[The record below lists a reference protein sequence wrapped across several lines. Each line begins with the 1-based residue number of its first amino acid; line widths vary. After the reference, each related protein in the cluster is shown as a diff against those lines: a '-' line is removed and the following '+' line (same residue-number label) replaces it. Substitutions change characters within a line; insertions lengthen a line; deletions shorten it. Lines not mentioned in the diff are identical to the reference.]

1 MSGWLL
7 ILALLLLGG
16 VLSTLG
22 DRLGSKVGKARLS
35 LLGMRPRRTA
45 VVITVLT
52 GSLISAISLG
62 LMLLVS
68 DRLRTGLFEL
78 DQLERRLRDG
88 REALVRSRGELV
100 TAERGREQAR
110 RQLATVEAQATALRK
125 ELAPLQQQRRQL
137 EQERDRLSREIGAKD
152 ADIRRNRDELAKLNA
167 RISAGAKELEQL
179 ETNLIA
185 LRRGDVV
192 ISSGQPL
199 EIAKVRIERPDQA
212 KAVIEALL
220 RQTNTN
226 VYQRVLP
233 GQPPNRQILL
243 VPRSDITKLE
253 GILSKPGDWV
263 VSLLSAANVLKGE
276 RQVVAFPDVRRNKLV
291 VKAGEQLASTVLE
304 GDERS
309 IEQVEAAAHL
319 LEAAFIPFQHGG
331 RQLLTG
337 LHHELVAAHIGE
349 GHHLPLTLEHV
360 GGGDQAHH
368 PVARFAEDAF
378 EFGDVAARHQQDLAV
393 GGLPGQHPLIHVG
406 VGLAQQGLD
415 HNLGLVGAL
424 DAHLGDLQGL
434 STADHHVAPS

>member
-88 REALVRSRGELV
+88 REALERSQRELGA
-100 TAERGREQAR
+100 AEQDRAQAR
-110 RQLATVEAQATALRK
+110 TQLGMVEAQAQALRK
-125 ELAPLQQQRRQL
+125 ELAPLQEQRRQL
-137 EQERDRLSREIGAKD
+137 ELERDRLTQEIGSKD
-152 ADIRRNRDELAKLNA
+152 ADIRRNREELAKLNS
-167 RISAGAKELEQL
+167 RINAGAKELQQL
-179 ETNLIA
+179 ESNLIA

-212 KAVIEALL
+212 KLVIEALL
-220 RQTNTN
+220 RQTNAN

-233 GQPPNRQILL
+233 GQAPNRQILL

-253 GILSKPGDWV
+253 GILSKPGEWV
-263 VSLLSAANVLKGE
+263 VSLISAANVLKGE
-276 RQVVAFPDVRRNKLV
+276 RQVVAFPDVRRNQQV
-291 VKAGEQLASTVLE
+291 VKAGEQLATTVLE

-309 IEQVEAAAHL
+309 PEQVRSRLNLLLAAAYNTVQRDGSL
-319 LEAAFIPFQHGG
+319 AS
-331 RQLLTG
+331 G
-337 LHHELVAAHIGE
+337 LQF
-349 GHHLPLTLEHV
+349 
-360 GGGDQAHH
+360 D
-368 PVARFAEDAF
+368 
-378 EFGDVAARHQQDLAV
+378 AARLNLLSAELTNRPTGQVVQLQAISRRSSDLADPV
-393 GGLPGQHPLIHVG
+393 EVEIQAV
-406 VGLAQQGLD
+406 
-415 HNLGLVGAL
+415 NR
-424 DAHLGDLQGL
+424 
-434 STADHHVAPS
+434 

>member
-88 REALVRSRGELV
+88 REDLERSQRELSAAEQDRAL
-100 TAERGREQAR
+100 AR
-110 RQLATVEAQATALRK
+110 TQLATVEDQAQALRK
-125 ELAPLQQQRRQL
+125 ELAPLHAQRRQL
-137 EQERDRLSREIGAKD
+137 ELERDRLTLEIGTKD
-152 ADIRRNRDELAKLNA
+152 ADIRRNRDELARLNS
-167 RISAGAKELEQL
+167 RINAGARELQQL

-199 EIAKVRIERPDQA
+199 EIAKVRIEQPSQA
-212 KAVIEALL
+212 KPVIEALL
-220 RQTNTN
+220 RQSNIN

-233 GQPPNRQILL
+233 GQVPNRQILL

-263 VSLLSAANVLKGE
+263 VSVISAANVLKGE

-291 VKAGEQLASTVLE
+291 VQAGEQLASTVLE

-309 IEQVEAAAHL
+309 PEQVRSLLNLLLAAAYNTVKRNGSL
-319 LEAAFIPFQHGG
+319 ASGLQFDAASVS
-331 RQLLTG
+331 QLTAELTNRPAG
-337 LHHELVAAHIGE
+337 QVVQLQAISRRNSDLVE
-349 GHHLPLTLEHV
+349 
-360 GGGDQAHH
+360 
-368 PVARFAEDAF
+368 PVAVEIR
-378 EFGDVAARHQQDLAV
+378 AV
-393 GGLPGQHPLIHVG
+393 
-406 VGLAQQGLD
+406 
-415 HNLGLVGAL
+415 NR
-424 DAHLGDLQGL
+424 
-434 STADHHVAPS
+434 

>member
-78 DQLERRLRDG
+78 DQLERRLREG
-88 REALVRSRGELV
+88 REALHRSQSEL
-100 TAERGREQAR
+100 TAAEQGRQQAR
-110 RQLATVEAQATALRK
+110 SQLTMVEAQAASLRR
-125 ELAPLQQQRRQL
+125 ELAPLLQQRRLL
-137 EQERDRLSREIGAKD
+137 EQERDQLSREIGAKD
-152 ADIRRNRDELAKLNA
+152 ADIQRNRQELARLNN
-167 RISAGAKELEQL
+167 RISASAKELQQL

-199 EIAKVRIERPDQA
+199 EIAKVRIEKPEQA
-212 KAVIEALL
+212 KVVIEALL

-233 GQPPNRQILL
+233 GQTPNRQILL

-253 GILSKPGDWV
+253 GILSKRGDWV
-263 VSLLSAANVLKGE
+263 VSLISAANVLKGE
-276 RQVVAFPDVRRNKLV
+276 RQVVAFPDVRRNRQV
-291 VKAGEQLASTVLE
+291 VKAGEQLATTVLE

-309 IEQVEAAAHL
+309 AEQVRSRLNVLLASAYNTVQRAGSLASGLQFDAASVN
-319 LEAAFIPFQHGG
+319 
-331 RQLLTG
+331 QLSNALTNRPAG
-337 LHHELVAAHIGE
+337 QVVQLQAVSLRNGDLV
-349 GHHLPLTLEHV
+349 
-360 GGGDQAHH
+360 D
-368 PVARFAEDAF
+368 PVAVELR
-378 EFGDVAARHQQDLAV
+378 AV
-393 GGLPGQHPLIHVG
+393 PR
-406 VGLAQQGLD
+406 
-415 HNLGLVGAL
+415 
-424 DAHLGDLQGL
+424 
-434 STADHHVAPS
+434 

>member
-1 MSGWLL
+1 VSGWLL
-7 ILALLLLGG
+7 IVALLLLGG

-78 DQLERRLRDG
+78 DQLERRLREG
-88 REALVRSRGELV
+88 REALERSQSELS
-100 TAERGREQAR
+100 TAERGRQQAR
-110 RQLATVEAQATALRK
+110 SQLGMVEAQAASLRR
-125 ELAPLQQQRRQL
+125 ELAPLLQQRRLL
-137 EQERDRLSREIGAKD
+137 EQERDQLSREIGAKD
-152 ADIRRNRDELAKLNA
+152 ADIQRNRHELERLNS
-167 RISAGAKELEQL
+167 RISTSAKELQQL

-199 EIAKVRIERPDQA
+199 EIAKVRIEKPEQA
-212 KAVIEALL
+212 KVVIEALL

-233 GQPPNRQILL
+233 GQTPNRQILL

-253 GILSKPGDWV
+253 GILSKRGDWV
-263 VSLLSAANVLKGE
+263 VSLISAANVLKGE
-276 RQVVAFPDVRRNKLV
+276 RQVVAFPDVRRNKQV
-291 VKAGEQLASTVLE
+291 VKAGEQLATTVLE

-309 IEQVEAAAHL
+309 PEQVRSRMNVLLASAYNTVQRAGSLASGLQFDAASVN
-319 LEAAFIPFQHGG
+319 
-331 RQLLTG
+331 QLSSSLINRPAG
-337 LHHELVAAHIGE
+337 QVVQLQAVSLRNSDLV
-349 GHHLPLTLEHV
+349 
-360 GGGDQAHH
+360 D
-368 PVARFAEDAF
+368 PVAVVLR
-378 EFGDVAARHQQDLAV
+378 AV
-393 GGLPGQHPLIHVG
+393 PR
-406 VGLAQQGLD
+406 
-415 HNLGLVGAL
+415 
-424 DAHLGDLQGL
+424 
-434 STADHHVAPS
+434 

>member
-1 MSGWLL
+1 VSGWLL

-78 DQLERRLRDG
+78 DQLERRLREG
-88 REALVRSRGELV
+88 RDALERSQSDLNAAEQGRQEARS
-100 TAERGREQAR
+100 
-110 RQLATVEAQATALRK
+110 QLGMVEAQAASLRK
-125 ELAPLQQQRRQL
+125 ELAPLLQQRRQL
-137 EQERDRLSREIGAKD
+137 EQERDQLSREIGAKD
-152 ADIRRNRDELAKLNA
+152 ADIRRNREELTRLNT
-167 RISAGAKELEQL
+167 RISASAKELQQL

-199 EIAKVRIERPDQA
+199 EIAKVRIQSPEQA
-212 KAVIEALL
+212 KVVIEALL
-220 RQTNTN
+220 RQTNIN
-226 VYQRVLP
+226 VFQRVLP

-253 GILSKPGDWV
+253 GILSKRGDWV
-263 VSLLSAANVLKGE
+263 VSLISAANVLKGE
-276 RQVVAFPDVRRNKLV
+276 RQVVAFPDVRRNKQV
-291 VKAGEQLASTVLE
+291 VKAGEQLATTVLE

-309 IEQVEAAAHL
+309 PEQVRSRLNLLLASAYNTVQRAGSLASGLQFDAASVN
-319 LEAAFIPFQHGG
+319 
-331 RQLLTG
+331 QLSQTLINRPTG
-337 LHHELVAAHIGE
+337 QVVQLQAISLRNSDLV
-349 GHHLPLTLEHV
+349 
-360 GGGDQAHH
+360 D
-368 PVARFAEDAF
+368 PVAVELRA
-378 EFGDVAARHQQDLAV
+378 
-393 GGLPGQHPLIHVG
+393 LPR
-406 VGLAQQGLD
+406 
-415 HNLGLVGAL
+415 
-424 DAHLGDLQGL
+424 
-434 STADHHVAPS
+434 

>member
-1 MSGWLL
+1 VSGWLL

-78 DQLERRLRDG
+78 DQLERRLREG
-88 REALVRSRGELV
+88 REALQRSQSEL
-100 TAERGREQAR
+100 TAAEQGRQQAR
-110 RQLATVEAQATALRK
+110 SQLSMVEAQAASLRK
-125 ELAPLQQQRRQL
+125 ELAPLLQQRRLL
-137 EQERDRLSREIGAKD
+137 EQERDQLSREIGAKD
-152 ADIRRNRDELAKLNA
+152 ADIQRNRQELARLNN
-167 RISAGAKELEQL
+167 RIGASAKELQQL

-199 EIAKVRIERPDQA
+199 EIAKVSIEKPEQA
-212 KAVIEALL
+212 KVVIEALL

-226 VYQRVLP
+226 VFQRVLP
-233 GQPPNRQILL
+233 GQTPNRQILL

-253 GILSKPGDWV
+253 GILSKRGDWV
-263 VSLLSAANVLKGE
+263 VSLISAANVLKGE
-276 RQVVAFPDVRRNKLV
+276 LQVVAFPDVRRNRQV
-291 VKAGEQLASTVLE
+291 VKAGEQLATTVLE

-309 IEQVEAAAHL
+309 AEQVRSRLNVLLASAYNTVQRAGSLASGLQFDAASVN
-319 LEAAFIPFQHGG
+319 
-331 RQLLTG
+331 QLSNALTNRPAG
-337 LHHELVAAHIGE
+337 QVVQLQAVSLRNGDLV
-349 GHHLPLTLEHV
+349 
-360 GGGDQAHH
+360 D
-368 PVARFAEDAF
+368 PVAVELR
-378 EFGDVAARHQQDLAV
+378 AV
-393 GGLPGQHPLIHVG
+393 PR
-406 VGLAQQGLD
+406 
-415 HNLGLVGAL
+415 
-424 DAHLGDLQGL
+424 
-434 STADHHVAPS
+434 

>member
-78 DQLERRLRDG
+78 DQLERRLREG
-88 REALVRSRGELV
+88 RDALERSQSDLNAAEQGRQEARS
-100 TAERGREQAR
+100 
-110 RQLATVEAQATALRK
+110 QLGMVEAQAASLRK
-125 ELAPLQQQRRQL
+125 ELAPLLQQRRQL
-137 EQERDRLSREIGAKD
+137 EQERDQLSREIGAKD
-152 ADIRRNRDELAKLNA
+152 ADIRRNREELTRLNT
-167 RISAGAKELEQL
+167 RISASAKELQQL

-199 EIAKVRIERPDQA
+199 EIAKVRIQSPEQA
-212 KAVIEALL
+212 KVVIEALL
-220 RQTNTN
+220 RQTNIN
-226 VYQRVLP
+226 VFQRVLP

-253 GILSKPGDWV
+253 GILSKRGDWV
-263 VSLLSAANVLKGE
+263 VSLISAANVLKGE
-276 RQVVAFPDVRRNKLV
+276 RQVVAFPDVRRNKQV
-291 VKAGEQLASTVLE
+291 VKAGEQLATTVLE

-309 IEQVEAAAHL
+309 PEQVRSRLNLLLASAYNTVQRAGSLASGLQFDAASVN
-319 LEAAFIPFQHGG
+319 
-331 RQLLTG
+331 QLSQTLINRPTG
-337 LHHELVAAHIGE
+337 QVVQLQAISLRNSDLV
-349 GHHLPLTLEHV
+349 
-360 GGGDQAHH
+360 D
-368 PVARFAEDAF
+368 PVAVELRA
-378 EFGDVAARHQQDLAV
+378 
-393 GGLPGQHPLIHVG
+393 LPR
-406 VGLAQQGLD
+406 
-415 HNLGLVGAL
+415 
-424 DAHLGDLQGL
+424 
-434 STADHHVAPS
+434 

>member
-1 MSGWLL
+1 VSGWLL

-88 REALVRSRGELV
+88 REALQRSQSEL
-100 TAERGREQAR
+100 TAAEQGRQQAR
-110 RQLATVEAQATALRK
+110 SQLSMVEAQAASLRK
-125 ELAPLQQQRRQL
+125 ELAPLLQQRRLL
-137 EQERDRLSREIGAKD
+137 EQERDQLSREIGAKD
-152 ADIRRNRDELAKLNA
+152 ADIQRNRQELARLNN
-167 RISAGAKELEQL
+167 RIGASAKELQQL

-199 EIAKVRIERPDQA
+199 EIAKVRIEKPEQA
-212 KAVIEALL
+212 KVVIEALL
-220 RQTNTN
+220 RQTNIN
-226 VYQRVLP
+226 VFQRVLP
-233 GQPPNRQILL
+233 GQTPNRQILL

-253 GILSKPGDWV
+253 GILSKRGDWV
-263 VSLLSAANVLKGE
+263 VSLISAANVLKGE
-276 RQVVAFPDVRRNKLV
+276 RQVVAFPDVRRNRQV
-291 VKAGEQLASTVLE
+291 VKAGEQLATTVLE

-309 IEQVEAAAHL
+309 AEQVRSRLNVLLASAYNTVQRSGSLASGLQFDAASVN
-319 LEAAFIPFQHGG
+319 
-331 RQLLTG
+331 QLSNALTNRPPG
-337 LHHELVAAHIGE
+337 QVVQLQAVSLRNGDLV
-349 GHHLPLTLEHV
+349 
-360 GGGDQAHH
+360 D
-368 PVARFAEDAF
+368 PVAVELR
-378 EFGDVAARHQQDLAV
+378 AV
-393 GGLPGQHPLIHVG
+393 PR
-406 VGLAQQGLD
+406 
-415 HNLGLVGAL
+415 
-424 DAHLGDLQGL
+424 
-434 STADHHVAPS
+434 

>member
-35 LLGMRPRRTA
+35 LLGLRPRSTA

-88 REALVRSRGELV
+88 REALDRSQRELRA
-100 TAERGREQAR
+100 AEEGRQEAR
-110 RQLATVEAQATALRK
+110 SQLAMVEAQAGSLRR
-125 ELAPLQQQRRQL
+125 ELAPLIQQRQQL
-137 EQERDRLSREIGAKD
+137 ERERDQLSREIGAKD
-152 ADIRRNRDELAKLNA
+152 ADIRRNREELARLNS
-167 RISAGAKELEQL
+167 RINAGAKELQQL

-199 EIAKVRIERPDQA
+199 EIAKVRIEQPDQA
-212 KAVIEALL
+212 RPVIEALL

-233 GQPPNRQILL
+233 GEAPKRQILL

-253 GILSKPGDWV
+253 GILSKKGDWV
-263 VSLLSAANVLKGE
+263 VSLISAANVLKGE

-291 VKAGEQLASTVLE
+291 VKAGEQLATTMLE

-309 IEQVEAAAHL
+309 AEQVRSRLNVL
-319 LEAAFIPFQHGG
+319 LASAYNTVKRDGSLASGLQFDASSVNELTRALTDRPAGQAV
-331 RQLLTG
+331 QL
-337 LHHELVAAHIGE
+337 
-349 GHHLPLTLEHV
+349 
-360 GGGDQAHH
+360 QAISRRNSDVVD
-368 PVARFAEDAF
+368 PVAVEIR
-378 EFGDVAARHQQDLAV
+378 AV
-393 GGLPGQHPLIHVG
+393 LR
-406 VGLAQQGLD
+406 
-415 HNLGLVGAL
+415 
-424 DAHLGDLQGL
+424 
-434 STADHHVAPS
+434 